1 MIHPNL
7 DLIDF
12 EDESVHVILWHG
24 YFSVILIIFLGAC
37 GVVSTLGKMFIIHFI
52 LTKAPQRPLNKMILC
67 DELGQLVTS
76 FGFILLT
83 LTSLIESSPI
93 KELIPYGCQIFY
105 FVAVAHNT
113 LLVVGGFMMALLRMF
128 CVKFATS
135 LPISLSFLVNIILVI
150 QYGLVIFLLSGYCYS
165 TTLYGSSHLFEFCR
179 GHTTKVKYLFPIL
192 KISSNSHTIY
202 FRWHTC

>member
-7 DLIDF
+7 ELIDF
-12 EDESVHVILWHG
+12 EDESVHVIQWHG

-67 DELGQLVTS
+67 DELGHLVTS

-113 LLVVGGFMMALLRMF
+113 LLVVGGFMMALLRMV

-192 KISSNSHTIY
+192 NLI
-202 FRWHTC
+202 

>member
-7 DLIDF
+7 ELIDF

-52 LTKAPQRPLNKMILC
+52 LTKAPQRPLNKMLLC

-135 LPISLSFLVNIILVI
+135 LPISLSLLVNIILVI

-192 KISSNSHTIY
+192 NLI
-202 FRWHTC
+202 

>member
-7 DLIDF
+7 ELIDF
-12 EDESVHVILWHG
+12 EDESVHVIQWHG

-37 GVVSTLGKMFIIHFI
+37 GVVSTLGKIFIIHFI

-76 FGFILLT
+76 FGFILPT

-113 LLVVGGFMMALLRMF
+113 LLVVGGFMMALLRMV

-192 KISSNSHTIY
+192 NLI
-202 FRWHTC
+202 